1 MYNKALMKTLA
12 HELVEFLWREVRLLP
27 EEEFVN
33 RVGDHPNFLFEAAEF
48 GNVEF
53 LIILLRFYP
62 DLIWKVDK
70 KMPKY
75 ISHCC

>member
-33 RVGDHPNFLFEAAEF
+33 RVGDHPNFLFEAA
-48 GNVEF
+48 
-53 LIILLRFYP
+53 
-62 DLIWKVDK
+62 
-70 KMPKY
+70 
-75 ISHCC
+75 